1 MACNGLCKFRE
12 NIMKI
17 YLLPILIVSVL
28 IGCSGSD
35 KHEVKEYESIFNSC
49 LINRSIGVD
58 MSIDS
63 LKTAVESFCKDL
75 AVNKLKDTNLRLG
88 KLENALVLSRETNN
102 ELQED
107 LEKALINQST
117 VSQDTYRWRLVTSWP
132 KNYPGLGMA
141 PERISDLVEEMSNG
155 QMKITVYGAGEQVPA
170 FGVFDAVSSGSHQ
183 MGHSGG
189 YFWKGKVPAA
199 QFFTSVPFGLTADE
213 INAWVNRGGGLEL
226 WREIYEPFNIYP
238 IPAGNTGTQMF
249 GWFNKEINS
258 LEDIKGLKMRI
269 PGIGGEVLKEAGGIP
284 VTLPG
289 GELFTALQTGVID
302 ATEWVGP
309 YNDLTFGFHQAAKY
323 YYYPGWHEPGP
334 MLELLINIDAWNSLP
349 KHLQVIIETA
359 AKAVNQDMLDEYL
372 ARNNK
377 ALTEL
382 IEVHGVEL
390 RKLPDDVIEEFRL
403 ISEKILDDLAK
414 EDKVIGRVYESY
426 SEFRKNVS
434 AYHEISEDA
443 FIEARNK

>member
-1 MACNGLCKFRE
+1 MKKF
-12 NIMKI
+12 
-17 YLLPILIVSVL
+17 LTLFVILGIT
-28 IGCSGSD
+28 
-35 KHEVKEYESIFNSC
+35 SC
-49 LINRSIGVD
+49 TNETTDSETV
-58 MSIDS
+58 SIDKN
-63 LKTAVESFCKDL
+63 KTY
-75 AVNKLKDTNLRLG
+75 N
-88 KLENALVLSRETNN
+88 
-102 ELQED
+102 
-107 LEKALINQST
+107 
-117 VSQDTYRWRLVTSWP
+117 WRLVTSWP

-141 PERISDLVEEMSNG
+141 PERIADLVEEMSDG
-155 QMKITVYGAGEQVPA
+155 QMIITVYGAEEQVPA

-258 LEDIKGLKMRI
+258 LEDVKGLKMRI

-334 MLELLINIDAWNSLP
+334 MLELIINLDEWNSLP

-359 AKAVNQDMLDEYL
+359 TKAVNQDMLDEYL
-372 ARNNK
+372 AKNNQ

-382 IEVHGVEL
+382 VEVHGVEL
-390 RKLPDDVIEEFRL
+390 RRLPDDVIEEFRM
-403 ISEKILDDLAK
+403 ISDQILEELAQ
-414 EDKVIGRVYESY
+414 EDETIAKVYNSY
-426 SEFRKNVS
+426 KSFKQDVSE
-434 AYHEISEDA
+434 YHKISEDA

>member
-1 MACNGLCKFRE
+1 MKKF
-12 NIMKI
+12 
-17 YLLPILIVSVL
+17 LILFIIL
-28 IGCSGSD
+28 GIT
-35 KHEVKEYESIFNSC
+35 SC
-49 LINRSIGVD
+49 TNETTDSETV
-58 MSIDS
+58 SIDKD
-63 LKTAVESFCKDL
+63 KTY
-75 AVNKLKDTNLRLG
+75 N
-88 KLENALVLSRETNN
+88 
-102 ELQED
+102 
-107 LEKALINQST
+107 
-117 VSQDTYRWRLVTSWP
+117 WRLVTSWP

-141 PERISDLVEEMSNG
+141 PERIADLVEEMSDG
-155 QMKITVYGAGEQVPA
+155 QMTITVYGAEEQVPA

-258 LEDIKGLKMRI
+258 LEDVKGLKMRI

-334 MLELLINIDAWNSLP
+334 MLELIINLDEWNSLP

-359 AKAVNQDMLDEYL
+359 TKAVNQDMLDEYL
-372 ARNNK
+372 AKNNQ

-382 IEVHGVEL
+382 VEVHGVEL
-390 RKLPDDVIEEFRL
+390 RRLPDDVIEEFRT
-403 ISEKILDDLAK
+403 ISDQILEELAQ
-414 EDKVIGRVYESY
+414 EDESIAKVYNSY
-426 SEFRKNVS
+426 KSFKQDVSE
-434 AYHEISEDA
+434 YHKISEDA

>member
-1 MACNGLCKFRE
+1 MKKFLTLF
-12 NIMKI
+12 I
-17 YLLPILIVSVL
+17 ILGITSCTNETLDSETVTT
-28 IGCSGSD
+28 D
-35 KHEVKEYESIFNSC
+35 K
-49 LINRSIGVD
+49 D
-58 MSIDS
+58 
-63 LKTAVESFCKDL
+63 KTY
-75 AVNKLKDTNLRLG
+75 N
-88 KLENALVLSRETNN
+88 
-102 ELQED
+102 
-107 LEKALINQST
+107 
-117 VSQDTYRWRLVTSWP
+117 WRLVTSWP

-141 PERISDLVEEMSNG
+141 PERIADLVEEMSDG
-155 QMKITVYGAGEQVPA
+155 QMTITVYGAEEQVPA

-258 LEDIKGLKMRI
+258 LEDVKGLKMRI

-334 MLELLINIDAWNSLP
+334 MLELIINLDDWNSLP
-349 KHLQVIIETA
+349 KHLQAIIETA
-359 AKAVNQDMLDEYL
+359 TKAVNQDMLDEYL
-372 ARNNK
+372 AKNNQ

-382 IEVHGVEL
+382 VEVHGVEL
-390 RKLPDDVIEEFRL
+390 RRLPDDVIEEFRT
-403 ISEKILDDLAK
+403 ISDQILEELAQ
-414 EDKVIGRVYESY
+414 EDETIAKVYNSY
-426 SEFRKNVS
+426 KSFKKDVSE
-434 AYHEISEDA
+434 YHKISEDA

>member
-1 MACNGLCKFRE
+1 MVGNGLCKFRK
-12 NIMKI
+12 NMMKI
-17 YLLPILIVSVL
+17 FTYTFLTLILVS
-28 IGCSGSD
+28 CSNAQDISSND
-35 KHEVKEYESIFNSC
+35 DEKVYKEYN
-49 LINRSIGVD
+49 
-58 MSIDS
+58 
-63 LKTAVESFCKDL
+63 
-75 AVNKLKDTNLRLG
+75 
-88 KLENALVLSRETNN
+88 
-102 ELQED
+102 
-107 LEKALINQST
+107 
-117 VSQDTYRWRLVTSWP
+117 WRLVTSWP

-141 PERISDLVEEMSNG
+141 PERIADLVEEMSNG
-155 QMKITVYGAGEQVPA
+155 QMKITVFGAEEQVPA

-226 WREIYEPFNIYP
+226 WREIYAPFNIYP

-334 MLELLINIDAWNSLP
+334 MLELLINKDAWESLP

-359 AKAVNQDMLDEYL
+359 SKAVNQDMLDEYL
-372 ARNNK
+372 AKNNQ

-382 IEVHGVEL
+382 VNVHGVEL
-390 RKLPDDVIEEFRL
+390 RKLPDDVIEEFRK
-403 ISEKILDDLAK
+403 ISNKILNDLSEEDETIAK
-414 EDKVIGRVYESY
+414 VYSSY
-426 SEFRKNVS
+426 LKFKKDVS
-434 AYHEISEDA
+434 AYHKISEDA

>member
-1 MACNGLCKFRE
+1 MVGYVICKFRE
-12 NIMKI
+12 IMMK
-17 YLLPILIVSVL
+17 
-28 IGCSGSD
+28 
-35 KHEVKEYESIFNSC
+35 K
-49 LINRSIGVD
+49 
-58 MSIDS
+58 S
-63 LKTAVESFCKDL
+63 LT
-75 AVNKLKDTNLRLG
+75 
-88 KLENALVLSRETNN
+88 LVLLTG
-102 ELQED
+102 
-107 LEKALINQST
+107 LISSCTGDHEPVASSHTSEHQT
-117 VSQDTYRWRLVTSWP
+117 FKWRLVTSWP

-141 PERISDLVEEMSNG
+141 PERIADLVEEMSDG
-155 QMKITVYGAGEQVPA
+155 QMQITVYGAGEQVPA

-226 WREIYEPFNIYP
+226 WREIYKPFNIYP

-258 LEDIKGLKMRI
+258 LNDIKGLKMRI

-359 AKAVNQDMLDEYL
+359 TKAVNQDTLDEYL

-390 RKLPDDVIEEFRL
+390 RKLPDDVIEEFRV
-403 ISEKILDDLAK
+403 ISNEILSNLAK
-414 EDKVIGRVYESY
+414 EDEVIGRVYDSY
-426 SEFRKNVS
+426 IEFKNNVS
-434 AYHEISEDA
+434 EYHQISEDA
-443 FIEARNK
+443 FIEARNIK

>member
-1 MACNGLCKFRE
+1 MVSYGLRKFRE
-12 NIMKI
+12 TMMKKI
-17 YLLPILIVSVL
+17 LTFVLLIGLIS
-28 IGCSGSD
+28 GCSGEQESSNSAGA
-35 KHEVKEYESIFNSC
+35 EY
-49 LINRSIGVD
+49 
-58 MSIDS
+58 
-63 LKTAVESFCKDL
+63 KTYK
-75 AVNKLKDTNLRLG
+75 
-88 KLENALVLSRETNN
+88 
-102 ELQED
+102 
-107 LEKALINQST
+107 
-117 VSQDTYRWRLVTSWP
+117 WRLVTSWP

-141 PERISDLVEEMSNG
+141 PEKIANLVEEMSNG
-155 QMKITVYGAGEQVPA
+155 QMQITVYGAGEQVPA

-258 LEDIKGLKMRI
+258 LEDVKGLKMRI
-269 PGIGGEVLKEAGGIP
+269 PGIGGEVLKKAGGIP

-334 MLELLINIDAWNSLP
+334 MLELLINMDAWNSLP

-359 AKAVNQDMLDEYL
+359 TKAVNQDTLDEYL
-372 ARNNK
+372 ARNNQ

-382 IEVHGVEL
+382 VEVHGVEL
-390 RKLPDDVIEEFRL
+390 RKLPDDVIDEFRA
-403 ISEKILDDLAK
+403 ISNEILRDLAE
-414 EDKVIGRVYESY
+414 EDEVIAKIYDSY
-426 SEFRKNVS
+426 IEFKNNVTE
-434 AYHEISEDA
+434 YHKISEDS

>member
-1 MACNGLCKFRE
+1 MKKF
-12 NIMKI
+12 
-17 YLLPILIVSVL
+17 LTLFVILGIT
-28 IGCSGSD
+28 
-35 KHEVKEYESIFNSC
+35 SC
-49 LINRSIGVD
+49 TNETTDSETV
-58 MSIDS
+58 SIDKN
-63 LKTAVESFCKDL
+63 KTY
-75 AVNKLKDTNLRLG
+75 N
-88 KLENALVLSRETNN
+88 
-102 ELQED
+102 
-107 LEKALINQST
+107 
-117 VSQDTYRWRLVTSWP
+117 WRLVTSWP

-141 PERISDLVEEMSNG
+141 PERIADLVEEMSDG
-155 QMKITVYGAGEQVPA
+155 QMTITVYGAEEQVPA

-258 LEDIKGLKMRI
+258 LEDVKGLKMRI

-334 MLELLINIDAWNSLP
+334 MLELIINLDEWNSLP

-359 AKAVNQDMLDEYL
+359 TKAVNQDMLDEYL
-372 ARNNK
+372 AKNNQ

-382 IEVHGVEL
+382 VEVHGVEL
-390 RKLPDDVIEEFRL
+390 RKLPDDVIEEFRT
-403 ISEKILDDLAK
+403 ISDQILEELAQ
-414 EDKVIGRVYESY
+414 EDETIAKVYNSY
-426 SEFRKNVS
+426 KSFKQDVSE
-434 AYHEISEDA
+434 YHKISEDA

>member
-1 MACNGLCKFRE
+1 MASYGLCKFRE
-12 NIMKI
+12 NMMKK
-17 YLLPILIVSVL
+17 ILTFVFL
-28 IGCSGSD
+28 IGIISGCSGGQESFSSANA
-35 KHEVKEYESIFNSC
+35 KEY
-49 LINRSIGVD
+49 
-58 MSIDS
+58 
-63 LKTAVESFCKDL
+63 KTYK
-75 AVNKLKDTNLRLG
+75 
-88 KLENALVLSRETNN
+88 
-102 ELQED
+102 
-107 LEKALINQST
+107 
-117 VSQDTYRWRLVTSWP
+117 WRLVTSWP

-141 PERISDLVEEMSNG
+141 PERIADLVEEMSDG
-155 QMKITVYGAGEQVPA
+155 QMQITVYGAGEQVPA

-258 LEDIKGLKMRI
+258 LEDVKGLKMRI

-349 KHLQVIIETA
+349 KHLQVIIEIAT
-359 AKAVNQDMLDEYL
+359 KAVNQDTLDEYL
-372 ARNNK
+372 ARNNQ

-390 RKLPDDVIEEFRL
+390 RKLPDDVIEEFRA
-403 ISEKILDDLAK
+403 ISNEILSELAE
-414 EDKVIGRVYESY
+414 EDEVIGKVYDSY
-426 SEFRKNVS
+426 IEFKNNVTE
-434 AYHEISEDA
+434 YHKISEDS

>member
-1 MACNGLCKFRE
+1 MASNGLCKPRE
-12 NIMKI
+12 IVMRYLI
-17 YLLPILIVSVL
+17 YLSILIFVIS
-28 IGCSGSD
+28 CSDASNTTEAI
-35 KHEVKEYESIFNSC
+35 KSSKE
-49 LINRSIGVD
+49 
-58 MSIDS
+58 
-63 LKTAVESFCKDL
+63 
-75 AVNKLKDTNLRLG
+75 
-88 KLENALVLSRETNN
+88 
-102 ELQED
+102 
-107 LEKALINQST
+107 EKYN
-117 VSQDTYRWRLVTSWP
+117 WRLVTSWP

-141 PERISDLVEEMSNG
+141 PERIADLVEEMSDG
-155 QMKITVYGAGEQVPA
+155 QMVITVYGAEEQVPA

-226 WREIYEPFNIYP
+226 WREIYAPFNIYP

-349 KHLQVIIETA
+349 NHLQVIIETA
-359 AKAVNQDMLDEYL
+359 TKAVNQDMLDEYL
-372 ARNNK
+372 AKNNQ

-390 RKLPDDVIEEFRL
+390 RKLPDDVIEEFRK
-403 ISEKILDDLAK
+403 ISNKILDELAE
-414 EDKVIGRVYESY
+414 EDEVISKVYDSY
-426 SEFRKNVS
+426 LKFKNDVS

-443 FIEARNK
+443 FVESRNK

>member
-1 MACNGLCKFRE
+1 MAGNGLCKSRE
-12 NIMKI
+12 IVMRYLI
-17 YLLPILIVSVL
+17 YLSILI
-28 IGCSGSD
+28 
-35 KHEVKEYESIFNSC
+35 F
-49 LINRSIGVD
+49 
-58 MSIDS
+58 
-63 LKTAVESFCKDL
+63 
-75 AVNKLKDTNLRLG
+75 
-88 KLENALVLSRETNN
+88 
-102 ELQED
+102 
-107 LEKALINQST
+107 T
-117 VSQDTYRWRLVTSWP
+117 VSCSDASNNSEVIKSTKEEKYNWRLVTSWP

-141 PERISDLVEEMSNG
+141 PERIADLVEEMSDG
-155 QMKITVYGAGEQVPA
+155 QMKITVYGAEEQVPA

-349 KHLQVIIETA
+349 NHLQVIIETA
-359 AKAVNQDMLDEYL
+359 TKAVNQDMLDEYL
-372 ARNNK
+372 AKNNQ

-390 RKLPDDVIEEFRL
+390 RKLPDDVIEEFRK
-403 ISEKILDDLAK
+403 ISNKILDDLAK
-414 EDKVIGRVYESY
+414 EDEVISKVYDSY
-426 SEFRKNVS
+426 LKFKNDVS

-443 FIEARNK
+443 FVESRNK

>member
-1 MACNGLCKFRE
+1 MKKFLTLF
-12 NIMKI
+12 I
-17 YLLPILIVSVL
+17 ILGIT
-28 IGCSGSD
+28 
-35 KHEVKEYESIFNSC
+35 SC
-49 LINRSIGVD
+49 TNETIDSETV
-58 MSIDS
+58 SIDKD
-63 LKTAVESFCKDL
+63 KTY
-75 AVNKLKDTNLRLG
+75 N
-88 KLENALVLSRETNN
+88 
-102 ELQED
+102 
-107 LEKALINQST
+107 
-117 VSQDTYRWRLVTSWP
+117 WRLVTSWP

-141 PERISDLVEEMSNG
+141 PERIADLVEEMSDG
-155 QMKITVYGAGEQVPA
+155 QMTITVYGAEEQVPA

-258 LEDIKGLKMRI
+258 LEDVKGLKMRI

-334 MLELLINIDAWNSLP
+334 MLELIINLDEWNSLP

-359 AKAVNQDMLDEYL
+359 TKAVNQDMLDEYL
-372 ARNNK
+372 AKNNQ

-382 IEVHGVEL
+382 VEVHGVEL
-390 RKLPDDVIEEFRL
+390 RKLPDDVIEEFRT
-403 ISEKILDDLAK
+403 ISDQILEELAQ
-414 EDKVIGRVYESY
+414 EDETIAKVYNSY
-426 SEFRKNVS
+426 KSFKQDVSE
-434 AYHEISEDA
+434 YHKISEDA

>member
-1 MACNGLCKFRE
+1 MVSYGLCKFRE
-12 NIMKI
+12 TMMKKFFMFVF
-17 YLLPILIVSVL
+17 LIG
-28 IGCSGSD
+28 IIAGCSGGQEASN
-35 KHEVKEYESIFNSC
+35 SINA
-49 LINRSIGVD
+49 VD
-58 MSIDS
+58 Y
-63 LKTAVESFCKDL
+63 KTYK
-75 AVNKLKDTNLRLG
+75 
-88 KLENALVLSRETNN
+88 
-102 ELQED
+102 
-107 LEKALINQST
+107 
-117 VSQDTYRWRLVTSWP
+117 WRLVTSWP

-141 PERISDLVEEMSNG
+141 PERIADLVKEMSDG
-155 QMKITVYGAGEQVPA
+155 QMQITVYGAGEQVPA

-258 LEDIKGLKMRI
+258 LEDVKGLKMRI

-334 MLELLINIDAWNSLP
+334 MLELLINMDAWNSLP

-359 AKAVNQDMLDEYL
+359 TKAVNQDTLDEYL
-372 ARNNK
+372 ARNNQ

-390 RKLPDDVIEEFRL
+390 RKLPDDVIEEFRV
-403 ISEKILDDLAK
+403 ISNEILSDLAK
-414 EDKVIGRVYESY
+414 EDEVIGKVYDSY
-426 SEFRKNVS
+426 IEFKDNVTE
-434 AYHEISEDA
+434 YHKISEDS

>member
-1 MACNGLCKFRE
+1 MVSYGLRKFRE
-12 NIMKI
+12 TMMKKFLTFV
-17 YLLPILIVSVL
+17 LLIGLIS
-28 IGCSGSD
+28 GCSGEQESSNSVD
-35 KHEVKEYESIFNSC
+35 AEY
-49 LINRSIGVD
+49 
-58 MSIDS
+58 
-63 LKTAVESFCKDL
+63 KTYK
-75 AVNKLKDTNLRLG
+75 
-88 KLENALVLSRETNN
+88 
-102 ELQED
+102 
-107 LEKALINQST
+107 
-117 VSQDTYRWRLVTSWP
+117 WRLVTSWP

-141 PERISDLVEEMSNG
+141 PERIADLVEEMSNG
-155 QMKITVYGAGEQVPA
+155 QMQITVYGAGEQVPA

-334 MLELLINIDAWNSLP
+334 MLELLINMDAWNSLP

-359 AKAVNQDMLDEYL
+359 TKAVNQDTLDEYL
-372 ARNNK
+372 ARNNQ

-390 RKLPDDVIEEFRL
+390 RKLPDDVIEEFRA
-403 ISEKILDDLAK
+403 ISNEILRDLAK
-414 EDKVIGRVYESY
+414 EDEIIGKVYDSY
-426 SEFRKNVS
+426 IEFKNNV
-434 AYHEISEDA
+434 AEYHKISEDS

>member
-1 MACNGLCKFRE
+1 MVSYGLRKFRE
-12 NIMKI
+12 TMMKKI
-17 YLLPILIVSVL
+17 LTFVLLIGLIS
-28 IGCSGSD
+28 GCSGEQESSNSVD
-35 KHEVKEYESIFNSC
+35 AEY
-49 LINRSIGVD
+49 
-58 MSIDS
+58 
-63 LKTAVESFCKDL
+63 KTYK
-75 AVNKLKDTNLRLG
+75 
-88 KLENALVLSRETNN
+88 
-102 ELQED
+102 
-107 LEKALINQST
+107 
-117 VSQDTYRWRLVTSWP
+117 WRLVTSWP

-141 PERISDLVEEMSNG
+141 PEKIANLVEEMSNG
-155 QMKITVYGAGEQVPA
+155 QMQITVYGAGEQVPA

-183 MGHSGG
+183 MGHSGA

-258 LEDIKGLKMRI
+258 LEDVKGLKMRI

-334 MLELLINIDAWNSLP
+334 MLELLINMDAWNSLP

-359 AKAVNQDMLDEYL
+359 TKAVNQDTLDEYL
-372 ARNNK
+372 ARNNQ

-382 IEVHGVEL
+382 VEVHGVEL
-390 RKLPDDVIEEFRL
+390 RKLPDDVIDEFRA
-403 ISEKILDDLAK
+403 ISNEILSDLAE
-414 EDKVIGRVYESY
+414 EDEVIAKIYDSY
-426 SEFRKNVS
+426 IEFKNNVTE
-434 AYHEISEDA
+434 YHKISEDS

>member
-1 MACNGLCKFRE
+1 MASYGLCKFRE
-12 NIMKI
+12 TMMKK
-17 YLLPILIVSVL
+17 ILTFVFL
-28 IGCSGSD
+28 IGLISGCSGEQESSNSAD
-35 KHEVKEYESIFNSC
+35 AEY
-49 LINRSIGVD
+49 
-58 MSIDS
+58 
-63 LKTAVESFCKDL
+63 KTYK
-75 AVNKLKDTNLRLG
+75 
-88 KLENALVLSRETNN
+88 
-102 ELQED
+102 
-107 LEKALINQST
+107 
-117 VSQDTYRWRLVTSWP
+117 WRLVTSWP

-141 PERISDLVEEMSNG
+141 PERIANLVEEMSNG
-155 QMKITVYGAGEQVPA
+155 QMQITVYGAGEQVPA

-258 LEDIKGLKMRI
+258 LEDVKGLKMRI

-334 MLELLINIDAWNSLP
+334 MLELLINMDAWNSLP
-349 KHLQVIIETA
+349 KHLQVIIEIAT
-359 AKAVNQDMLDEYL
+359 KAVNQDTLDEYL
-372 ARNNK
+372 ARNNQ

-390 RKLPDDVIEEFRL
+390 RKLPDDVIEEFRA
-403 ISEKILDDLAK
+403 ISNEILSELAE
-414 EDKVIGRVYESY
+414 EDEVIGKVYDSY
-426 SEFRKNVS
+426 IEFKNNVTE
-434 AYHEISEDA
+434 YHKISEDS

>member
-1 MACNGLCKFRE
+1 MAGYGLCKIRK
-12 NIMKI
+12 NMNMNMNMKMNKYI
-17 YLLPILIVSVL
+17 SLMVL
-28 IGCSGSD
+28 ILLAGCGQS
-35 KHEVKEYESIFNSC
+35 SIEGDANT
-49 LINRSIGVD
+49 
-58 MSIDS
+58 S
-63 LKTAVESFCKDL
+63 LEQKQY
-75 AVNKLKDTNLRLG
+75 N
-88 KLENALVLSRETNN
+88 
-102 ELQED
+102 
-107 LEKALINQST
+107 
-117 VSQDTYRWRLVTSWP
+117 WRLVTAWP

-141 PERISDLVEEMSNG
+141 PERIADLVEEMSNG

-199 QFFTSVPFGLTADE
+199 QFFTGVPFGLTADE
-213 INAWVNRGGGLEL
+213 INAWTNRGGGLEL

-269 PGIGGEVLKEAGGIP
+269 PGIGGEVLKRAGGIP

-309 YNDLTFGFHQAAKY
+309 YNDLTFGFQQTAKY
-323 YYYPGWHEPGP
+323 YYYPGWHEPGS
-334 MLELLINIDAWNSLP
+334 MLELLINKDAWDSLP

-359 AKAVNQDMLDEYL
+359 SKAVNQDILDEYT

-377 ALTEL
+377 ALREL
-382 IEVHGVEL
+382 VDVHGVEL
-390 RKLPDDVIEEFRL
+390 RRLPDDVIAEFKIIANEILEENA
-403 ISEKILDDLAK
+403 SED
-414 EDKVIGRVYESY
+414 ETVNKVYQSY
-426 SEFRKNVS
+426 LKFKNEVSE
-434 AYHEISEDA
+434 YHKVSEDA
-443 FIEARNK
+443 FVEARNN

>member
-1 MACNGLCKFRE
+1 VVSYGLRKFRE
-12 NIMKI
+12 TMMKKI
-17 YLLPILIVSVL
+17 LMFVLLIGLIS
-28 IGCSGSD
+28 GCSGEQESSNSAD
-35 KHEVKEYESIFNSC
+35 AEY
-49 LINRSIGVD
+49 
-58 MSIDS
+58 
-63 LKTAVESFCKDL
+63 KTYK
-75 AVNKLKDTNLRLG
+75 
-88 KLENALVLSRETNN
+88 
-102 ELQED
+102 
-107 LEKALINQST
+107 
-117 VSQDTYRWRLVTSWP
+117 WRLVTSWP

-141 PERISDLVEEMSNG
+141 PERIANLVEEMSNG
-155 QMKITVYGAGEQVPA
+155 QMQITVYGAGEQVPA

-258 LEDIKGLKMRI
+258 LEDVRGLKMRI

-334 MLELLINIDAWNSLP
+334 MLELLINMDAWNSLP

-359 AKAVNQDMLDEYL
+359 TKAVNQDTLDEYL
-372 ARNNK
+372 ARNNQ

-390 RKLPDDVIEEFRL
+390 RKLPDDVIEEFRA
-403 ISEKILDDLAK
+403 ISNEILSDLAE
-414 EDKVIGRVYESY
+414 EDEVIGKVYDSY
-426 SEFRKNVS
+426 IEFKNNVTE
-434 AYHEISEDA
+434 YHKISEDS

>member
-1 MACNGLCKFRE
+1 
-12 NIMKI
+12 MKI
-17 YLLPILIVSVL
+17 FLTLFIILGIT
-28 IGCSGSD
+28 
-35 KHEVKEYESIFNSC
+35 SC
-49 LINRSIGVD
+49 TNETTDSETV
-58 MSIDS
+58 SIDKN
-63 LKTAVESFCKDL
+63 KTY
-75 AVNKLKDTNLRLG
+75 N
-88 KLENALVLSRETNN
+88 
-102 ELQED
+102 
-107 LEKALINQST
+107 
-117 VSQDTYRWRLVTSWP
+117 WRLVTSWP

-141 PERISDLVEEMSNG
+141 PERIADLVEEMSDG
-155 QMKITVYGAGEQVPA
+155 QMTITVYGAEEQVPA

-309 YNDLTFGFHQAAKY
+309 YNDLTFGFHQAARY

-334 MLELLINIDAWNSLP
+334 MLELIINLDEWNSLP

-359 AKAVNQDMLDEYL
+359 TKAVNQDMLDEYL
-372 ARNNK
+372 AKNNQ

-382 IEVHGVEL
+382 VEVHGVEL
-390 RKLPDDVIEEFRL
+390 RRLPDDVIEEFRT
-403 ISEKILDDLAK
+403 ISDQILEELAQ
-414 EDKVIGRVYESY
+414 EDETIAKVYNSY
-426 SEFRKNVS
+426 KSFKQDVSE
-434 AYHEISEDA
+434 YHKISEDA

>member
-1 MACNGLCKFRE
+1 MASYGLCKFRE
-12 NIMKI
+12 TMMKK
-17 YLLPILIVSVL
+17 ILTFIFL
-28 IGCSGSD
+28 IGIITGCSGGQESSNSANT
-35 KHEVKEYESIFNSC
+35 EEY
-49 LINRSIGVD
+49 
-58 MSIDS
+58 
-63 LKTAVESFCKDL
+63 KTYK
-75 AVNKLKDTNLRLG
+75 
-88 KLENALVLSRETNN
+88 
-102 ELQED
+102 
-107 LEKALINQST
+107 
-117 VSQDTYRWRLVTSWP
+117 WRLVTSWP

-141 PERISDLVEEMSNG
+141 PERIADLVEEMSDG
-155 QMKITVYGAGEQVPA
+155 QMQITVYGAGEQVPA

-334 MLELLINIDAWNSLP
+334 MLELLINMDAWNSLP

-359 AKAVNQDMLDEYL
+359 TKAVNQDTLDEYL
-372 ARNNK
+372 ARNNQ

-382 IEVHGVEL
+382 IEAHGVEL
-390 RKLPDDVIEEFRL
+390 RKLPDDVIEEFRA
-403 ISEKILDDLAK
+403 ISNEILSELAE
-414 EDKVIGRVYESY
+414 EDEVIGKVYDSY
-426 SEFRKNVS
+426 IEFKNNVTE
-434 AYHEISEDA
+434 YHKISEDS

>member
-1 MACNGLCKFRE
+1 MASYGICKIRK
-12 NIMKI
+12 NMKMNKYI
-17 YLLPILIVSVL
+17 SLAVL
-28 IGCSGSD
+28 VFLVGCG
-35 KHEVKEYESIFNSC
+35 ESSNKGNS
-49 LINRSIGVD
+49 N
-58 MSIDS
+58 DS
-63 LKTAVESFCKDL
+63 LEQKQY
-75 AVNKLKDTNLRLG
+75 N
-88 KLENALVLSRETNN
+88 
-102 ELQED
+102 
-107 LEKALINQST
+107 
-117 VSQDTYRWRLVTSWP
+117 WRLVTAWP

-141 PERISDLVEEMSNG
+141 PERIADLVEEMSNG

-199 QFFTSVPFGLTADE
+199 QFFTGVPFGLTADE
-213 INAWVNRGGGLEL
+213 INAWTNRGGGLEL

-269 PGIGGEVLKEAGGIP
+269 PGIGGEVLKRAGGIP

-309 YNDLTFGFHQAAKY
+309 YNDLTFGFQQTAKY
-323 YYYPGWHEPGP
+323 YYYPGWHEPGS
-334 MLELLINIDAWNSLP
+334 MLELLINKDAWNSLP

-359 AKAVNQDMLDEYL
+359 SKAVNQDILDEYT

-377 ALTEL
+377 ALREL
-382 IEVHGVEL
+382 VDVHGVEL
-390 RKLPDDVIEEFRL
+390 RRLPDDVIAEFKIIANDILEENAAEDETVNKVYQSYLKFKNEV
-403 ISEKILDDLAK
+403 SEYH
-414 EDKVIGRVYESY
+414 KV
-426 SEFRKNVS
+426 
-434 AYHEISEDA
+434 SEDA
-443 FIEARNK
+443 FVEARSN

>member
-1 MACNGLCKFRE
+1 MKKFLTLF
-12 NIMKI
+12 I
-17 YLLPILIVSVL
+17 ILGIT
-28 IGCSGSD
+28 
-35 KHEVKEYESIFNSC
+35 SC
-49 LINRSIGVD
+49 TNETTDSETV
-58 MSIDS
+58 SIDKN
-63 LKTAVESFCKDL
+63 KTY
-75 AVNKLKDTNLRLG
+75 N
-88 KLENALVLSRETNN
+88 
-102 ELQED
+102 
-107 LEKALINQST
+107 
-117 VSQDTYRWRLVTSWP
+117 WRLVTSWP

-141 PERISDLVEEMSNG
+141 PERIADLVEEMSDG
-155 QMKITVYGAGEQVPA
+155 QMTITVYGAEEQVPA

-258 LEDIKGLKMRI
+258 LEDVKGLKMRI

-334 MLELLINIDAWNSLP
+334 MLELIINLDDWNSLP
-349 KHLQVIIETA
+349 KHLQAIIETA
-359 AKAVNQDMLDEYL
+359 TKAVNQDMLDEYL
-372 ARNNK
+372 AKNNQ

-382 IEVHGVEL
+382 VEVHGVEL
-390 RKLPDDVIEEFRL
+390 RRLPDDVIEEFRM
-403 ISEKILDDLAK
+403 ISDQILEELAQ
-414 EDKVIGRVYESY
+414 EDETIAKVYNSY
-426 SEFRKNVS
+426 KSFKQDVSE
-434 AYHEISEDA
+434 YHKISEDA

>member
-1 MACNGLCKFRE
+1 MVGNGICKFRK

-17 YLLPILIVSVL
+17 FIHILAILILVS
-28 IGCSGSD
+28 CSNEQTTSIEQTIEKD
-35 KHEVKEYESIFNSC
+35 KKY
-49 LINRSIGVD
+49 D
-58 MSIDS
+58 
-63 LKTAVESFCKDL
+63 
-75 AVNKLKDTNLRLG
+75 
-88 KLENALVLSRETNN
+88 
-102 ELQED
+102 
-107 LEKALINQST
+107 
-117 VSQDTYRWRLVTSWP
+117 WRLVTSWP

-141 PERISDLVEEMSNG
+141 PERIADLVEEMSDG
-155 QMKITVYGAGEQVPA
+155 QMKITVYGAEEQVPA

-226 WREIYEPFNIYP
+226 WREIYAPFNIYP

-334 MLELLINIDAWNSLP
+334 MLELLVNKDAWDSLP
-349 KHLQVIIETA
+349 RHLQVIIETA
-359 AKAVNQDMLDEYL
+359 SKAVNQDMLDEYL
-372 ARNNK
+372 AKNNQ

-382 IEVHGVEL
+382 VEVHGVEL
-390 RKLPDDVIEEFRL
+390 RKLPDDVIEEFRK
-403 ISEKILDDLAK
+403 ISDRILNDLAE
-414 EDKVIGRVYESY
+414 EDETIAKVYSSY
-426 SEFRKNVS
+426 TKFKNDVS

>member
-1 MACNGLCKFRE
+1 MVSNGLCKLRE
-12 NIMKI
+12 IVMRYLI
-17 YLLPILIVSVL
+17 YLSILIFVVS
-28 IGCSGSD
+28 CSDASNT
-35 KHEVKEYESIFNSC
+35 KEAIKSSKEEQYN
-49 LINRSIGVD
+49 
-58 MSIDS
+58 
-63 LKTAVESFCKDL
+63 
-75 AVNKLKDTNLRLG
+75 
-88 KLENALVLSRETNN
+88 
-102 ELQED
+102 
-107 LEKALINQST
+107 
-117 VSQDTYRWRLVTSWP
+117 WRLVTSWP

-141 PERISDLVEEMSNG
+141 PERIADLVEEMSDG
-155 QMKITVYGAGEQVPA
+155 QMVITVYGAEEQVPA

-226 WREIYEPFNIYP
+226 WREIYAPFNIYP

-349 KHLQVIIETA
+349 NHLQVIIETA
-359 AKAVNQDMLDEYL
+359 TKAVNQDMLDEYL
-372 ARNNK
+372 AKNNQ

-390 RKLPDDVIEEFRL
+390 RKLPDDVIEEFRK
-403 ISEKILDDLAK
+403 ISNKILDDLAK
-414 EDKVIGRVYESY
+414 EDEVISKVYDSY
-426 SEFRKNVS
+426 LKFKNDVS

-443 FIEARNK
+443 FVESRNK

>member
-1 MACNGLCKFRE
+1 MKKFLTLF
-12 NIMKI
+12 I
-17 YLLPILIVSVL
+17 ILGIT
-28 IGCSGSD
+28 
-35 KHEVKEYESIFNSC
+35 SC
-49 LINRSIGVD
+49 TNETT
-58 MSIDS
+58 DS
-63 LKTAVESFCKDL
+63 E
-75 AVNKLKDTNLRLG
+75 
-88 KLENALVLSRETNN
+88 
-102 ELQED
+102 
-107 LEKALINQST
+107 T
-117 VSQDTYRWRLVTSWP
+117 VSTEKDKTYNWRLVTSWP

-141 PERISDLVEEMSNG
+141 PERIADLVEEMSDG
-155 QMKITVYGAGEQVPA
+155 QMIITVYGAEEQVPA

-258 LEDIKGLKMRI
+258 LEDVKGLKMRI

-334 MLELLINIDAWNSLP
+334 MLELIINLDEWNSLP

-359 AKAVNQDMLDEYL
+359 TKAVNQDMLDEYL
-372 ARNNK
+372 AKNNQ

-382 IEVHGVEL
+382 VEVHGVEL
-390 RKLPDDVIEEFRL
+390 RRLPDDVIEEFRA
-403 ISEKILDDLAK
+403 ISDQILEELAQ
-414 EDKVIGRVYESY
+414 EDETIAKVYNSY
-426 SEFRKNVS
+426 KSFKQDVSE
-434 AYHEISEDA
+434 YHKISEDA

>member
-1 MACNGLCKFRE
+1 VVSYGLRKFRE
-12 NIMKI
+12 TMMKKI
-17 YLLPILIVSVL
+17 LTFVLLIGLIS
-28 IGCSGSD
+28 GCSGEQESSNSAD
-35 KHEVKEYESIFNSC
+35 AEY
-49 LINRSIGVD
+49 
-58 MSIDS
+58 
-63 LKTAVESFCKDL
+63 KTYK
-75 AVNKLKDTNLRLG
+75 
-88 KLENALVLSRETNN
+88 
-102 ELQED
+102 
-107 LEKALINQST
+107 
-117 VSQDTYRWRLVTSWP
+117 WRLVTSWP

-141 PERISDLVEEMSNG
+141 PEKIANLVEEMSNG
-155 QMKITVYGAGEQVPA
+155 QMQITVYGAGEQVPA

-258 LEDIKGLKMRI
+258 LEDVKGLKMRI

-334 MLELLINIDAWNSLP
+334 MLELLINMDAWNSLP

-359 AKAVNQDMLDEYL
+359 TKAVNQDTLDEYL
-372 ARNNK
+372 ARNNQ

-390 RKLPDDVIEEFRL
+390 RKLPDDVIEEFRA
-403 ISEKILDDLAK
+403 ISNEILSDLAE
-414 EDKVIGRVYESY
+414 EDEVIGKVYDSY
-426 SEFRKNVS
+426 IEFKNNVTE
-434 AYHEISEDA
+434 YHKISEDS

>member
-1 MACNGLCKFRE
+1 MASYGLCKFRE
-12 NIMKI
+12 TMMKK
-17 YLLPILIVSVL
+17 ILTFVFL
-28 IGCSGSD
+28 IGIISGCSGGQESLSSANT
-35 KHEVKEYESIFNSC
+35 EEY
-49 LINRSIGVD
+49 
-58 MSIDS
+58 
-63 LKTAVESFCKDL
+63 KTYK
-75 AVNKLKDTNLRLG
+75 
-88 KLENALVLSRETNN
+88 
-102 ELQED
+102 
-107 LEKALINQST
+107 
-117 VSQDTYRWRLVTSWP
+117 WRLVTSWP

-141 PERISDLVEEMSNG
+141 PERIADLVEEMSNG
-155 QMKITVYGAGEQVPA
+155 QMQITVYGAGEQVPA

-258 LEDIKGLKMRI
+258 LEDVKGLKMRI

-334 MLELLINIDAWNSLP
+334 MLELLINMDAWNSLP

-359 AKAVNQDMLDEYL
+359 TKAVNQDTLDEYL
-372 ARNNK
+372 ARNNQ

-382 IEVHGVEL
+382 VEVHGVEL
-390 RKLPDDVIEEFRL
+390 RKLPDDVIEEFRA
-403 ISEKILDDLAK
+403 ISNEILSDLAE
-414 EDKVIGRVYESY
+414 EDEVIGKVYDSY
-426 SEFRKNVS
+426 IEFKNNVTE
-434 AYHEISEDA
+434 YHKISEDS

>member
-1 MACNGLCKFRE
+1 MVGDGIRKSGKI
-12 NIMKI
+12 IMKKFI
-17 YLLPILIVSVL
+17 LLPLIILIA
-28 IGCSGSD
+28 GCSNDMDSTIETSTD
-35 KHEVKEYESIFNSC
+35 IEETFN
-49 LINRSIGVD
+49 
-58 MSIDS
+58 
-63 LKTAVESFCKDL
+63 
-75 AVNKLKDTNLRLG
+75 
-88 KLENALVLSRETNN
+88 
-102 ELQED
+102 
-107 LEKALINQST
+107 
-117 VSQDTYRWRLVTSWP
+117 WRLVTSWP

-141 PERISDLVEEMSNG
+141 PERIADLVEEMSDG
-155 QMKITVYGAGEQVPA
+155 QMKITVYGAEEQVPA

-226 WREIYEPFNIYP
+226 WREIYAPFNIYP

-334 MLELLINIDAWNSLP
+334 MLELLINMDAWNSLP

-359 AKAVNQDMLDEYL
+359 SKAVNQDMLDEYL
-372 ARNNK
+372 AKNNQ

-382 IEVHGVEL
+382 VEVHGVEL
-390 RKLPDDVIEEFRL
+390 RRLPDDVIEEFRE
-403 ISEKILDDLAK
+403 ISNSILDDLAK
-414 EDKVIGRVYESY
+414 EDETISKVYRSY
-426 SEFRKNVS
+426 LDFKNNVS
-434 AYHEISEDA
+434 AYHKISEDA
-443 FIEARNK
+443 FVESRNK

>member
-1 MACNGLCKFRE
+1 VACYGLCKFRE
-12 NIMKI
+12 IMMKNS
-17 YLLPILIVSVL
+17 LIFIFL
-28 IGCSGSD
+28 IGLISACNGGQ
-35 KHEVKEYESIFNSC
+35 ES
-49 LINRSIGVD
+49 
-58 MSIDS
+58 
-63 LKTAVESFCKDL
+63 
-75 AVNKLKDTNLRLG
+75 TN
-88 KLENALVLSRETNN
+88 VTNN
-102 ELQED
+102 EEY
-107 LEKALINQST
+107 KI
-117 VSQDTYRWRLVTSWP
+117 YKWRLVTSWP

-141 PERISDLVEEMSNG
+141 PERIADLVEEMSNG
-155 QMKITVYGAGEQVPA
+155 QMQITVYGAGEQVPA

-226 WREIYEPFNIYP
+226 WREIYKPFNIYP

-334 MLELLINIDAWNSLP
+334 MLELLINMDAWNSLP
-349 KHLQVIIETA
+349 KHLQVIIEIAT
-359 AKAVNQDMLDEYL
+359 KAVNQDTLDEYL
-372 ARNNK
+372 ARNNQ

-390 RKLPDDVIEEFRL
+390 RKLPDDVIDEFRT
-403 ISEKILDDLAK
+403 ISNKILSDLAK
-414 EDKVIGRVYESY
+414 EDEVIAKVYESY
-426 SEFRKNVS
+426 ISFKDNVTE
-434 AYHEISEDA
+434 YHKISEDA
-443 FIEARNK
+443 FIEARSSK

>member
-1 MACNGLCKFRE
+1 MASYGLCKFRE
-12 NIMKI
+12 TMMKK
-17 YLLPILIVSVL
+17 ILTFVFL
-28 IGCSGSD
+28 IGLISGCSGEQKPSNSAD
-35 KHEVKEYESIFNSC
+35 AEY
-49 LINRSIGVD
+49 
-58 MSIDS
+58 
-63 LKTAVESFCKDL
+63 KTYK
-75 AVNKLKDTNLRLG
+75 
-88 KLENALVLSRETNN
+88 
-102 ELQED
+102 
-107 LEKALINQST
+107 
-117 VSQDTYRWRLVTSWP
+117 WRLVTSWP

-141 PERISDLVEEMSNG
+141 PERIADLVEEMSNG
-155 QMKITVYGAGEQVPA
+155 QMQITVYGAGEQVPA

-258 LEDIKGLKMRI
+258 LEDVKGLKMRI

-334 MLELLINIDAWNSLP
+334 MLELLINMDAWNSLP

-359 AKAVNQDMLDEYL
+359 TKAVNQDTLDEYL
-372 ARNNK
+372 ARNNQ

-390 RKLPDDVIEEFRL
+390 RKLPDDVIEEFRV
-403 ISEKILDDLAK
+403 ISNEILSDLAK
-414 EDKVIGRVYESY
+414 EDEVIGKVYDSY
-426 SEFRKNVS
+426 IEFKNNV
-434 AYHEISEDA
+434 AEYHKISEDS